1 MLKYLMVWYE
11 REQSAVLEAEALI
24 SEFGRLAGP
33 VAWLRSREAGL
44 DRKTKVLRRMVARE
58 VGRILTRQPE
68 RAAGLVVDR
77 DRLARLTVSGA
88 AREIA
93 AAGGGLGGSVPADSG
108 SAAGE
113 RVRQGPGAPPD
124 PAQSRT
130 RSAG

>member
-11 REQSAVLEAEALI
+11 GEQSAVLEAEALI

-77 DRLARLTVSGA
+77 DRLARLSVSGA

-93 AAGGGLGGSVPADSG
+93 AAGRGLGGSVPAG
-108 SAAGE
+108 PGPG
-113 RVRQGPGAPPD
+113 VGGRQGLEAPPD
-124 PAQSRT
+124 PAHART